1 MDDYGRTPLHYASN
15 GGHVAVVSLLVA
27 KGADVTVVDKYGKT
41 PRDLADSAEVVAA
54 LTGKGV

>member
-1 MDDYGRTPLHYASN
+1 MH
-15 GGHVAVVSLLVA
+15 GHVAVVSLLMA

-41 PRDLADSAEVVAA
+41 PRDLTYSDEVLAV